1 MIGSFSLYQLLVPIL
16 SLIIILR
23 AFSRFFRRQ
32 LSVRELI
39 VWLLVWIAVA
49 LVAIFPDV
57 AIDWLAR
64 ITGIKSGINALIFFA
79 LVVLMYGYLRLFV
92 RFEENE
98 KKLTELVRKMAL
110 EQSERDHKSGKK
122 DSI

>member
-1 MIGSFSLYQLLVPIL
+1 MIVSFSLYQLLVPLL

-23 AFSRFFRRQ
+23 AFSRFFRQQ

-39 VWLLVWIAVA
+39 VWLLVWVSVA

-57 AIDWLAR
+57 AVDWLAR
-64 ITGIKSGINALIFFA
+64 VTGIKSGINALIFFA

-110 EQSERDHKSGKK
+110 EQIQRDKEVNKV
-122 DSI
+122 